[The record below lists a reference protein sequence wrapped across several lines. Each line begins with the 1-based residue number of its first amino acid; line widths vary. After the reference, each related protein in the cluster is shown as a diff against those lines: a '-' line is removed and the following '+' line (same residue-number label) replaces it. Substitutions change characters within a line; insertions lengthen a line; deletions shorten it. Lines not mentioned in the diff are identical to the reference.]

1 MIGEIRFQVI
11 EAGAIYRLSNGAE
24 LHFLSPNNSDG
35 ITNEEVIS
43 VLLHRLRVQGKNQ
56 PAKTTSRAITIL
68 ESLEECLWRRAVEK
82 QQQKEELSHAV

>member
-1 MIGEIRFQVI
+1 MIGEIKFDVVT
-11 EAGAIYRLSNGAE
+11 EGVHYRLSDGTN
-24 LHFLSPNNSDG
+24 LVFLSPMNSDG
-35 ITNEEVIS
+35 VTNEELIG
-43 VLLHRLRVQGKNQ
+43 VLLHRLRVQGKNK